1 MAVLAVRG
9 GWGAR
14 LGGWWCGNRRVPHQR
29 RLPVSL
35 EALEERSLPSV
46 GSFELHHQ
54 PQMVSR
60 GVGPVANRQ
69 FSP

>member
-1 MAVLAVRG
+1 VFCDAVSEISTFPAYG
-9 GWGAR
+9 GPNDIRDEGV
-14 LGGWWCGNRRVPHQR
+14 GTYTN
-29 RLPVSL
+29 
-35 EALEERSLPSV
+35 PSV